1 VLEAGEALEVVVGGA
16 DRGAVL
22 DGQGRQVG
30 VGVRLP
36 AVPVAASRLRS
47 NGQWPSPGTTARTH
61 GWSNQD
67 VT

>member
-30 VGVRLP
+30 V
-36 AVPVAASRLRS
+36 AASRLRS